1 MHGADPAR
9 IAVCAAIPIA
19 VPDRRP
25 RAVDPSHP
33 GRRDSDVTAIAIL
46 GLMVLALYLGSR
58 WINSSAENAELRA
71 RIAALKR
78 ELARRRG

>member
-1 MHGADPAR
+1 MT
-9 IAVCAAIPIA
+9 AVAI
-19 VPDRRP
+19 V
-25 RAVDPSHP
+25 
-33 GRRDSDVTAIAIL
+33 
-46 GLMVLALYLGSR
+46 GLMALALYLGSR

>member
-1 MHGADPAR
+1 VSIYR
-9 IAVCAAIPIA
+9 AA
-19 VPDRRP
+19 
-25 RAVDPSHP
+25 S
-33 GRRDSDVTAIAIL
+33 RRDGDVTTVAIL
-46 GLMVLALYLGSR
+46 GLMLLAVYLGSR